1 MNNTP
6 SQPNNSPRPAVKRPV
21 RAMRQPGEAPQM
33 QGVQNA
39 APPAGQTP
47 AVQRPVAR
55 APQMQNGQTPAVQRP
70 APARAPQM
78 QNNPAPAVQRPAA
91 RASQMQNG
99 QTPAA
104 KRAVSPARAPQ
115 TQKGQALAAK
125 RSAPVCAP
133 QMQNVQAPAAKKS
146 APSQAPSR
154 KVDQVQ
160 EAPTTQVDLTAPRTV
175 TDDNSATRLVDVP
188 ADKGKKKKRP
198 EDAEGKKKKQ
208 MSEGAATLLS
218 IVKAITYI
226 VFVIVLAGFLS
237 YYIIR
242 VANDMFAFVKSDEM
256 VEVVIPEYATI
267 DDVSRIL
274 AENEIITY
282 PDVFKLYSKLNK
294 DNGEFMA
301 GSYTINAMMNYDE
314 LLMAFKEKF
323 VRGTIR
329 LTIPEGYTVDE
340 IIDLFIENGVGMVE
354 REEDVFETATRE
366 DFVAAVNNL
375 ELYAEY
381 FEFVRALI
389 GNVSE
394 DRFYPLE
401 GYLFP
406 DTYEFYTDS
415 KPSQIVYKLLN
426 RFNNVFKSEFYDRA
440 DELGYTVDE
449 IVTLASMVEKE
460 TRHYYEFESVSS
472 VFHNRLRD
480 PANYAFLESDATIM
494 YAIHHDT
501 GTRKEDMTHEDV
513 SYVSP
518 YNTYTNRGLPPG
530 PIANPSYQALTC
542 ALYPE
547 DTNYYYF
554 VSRKN
559 GETIFSRTLAEHNAA
574 VAEAAAER

>member
-21 RAMRQPGEAPQM
+21 RAMRQPGEAPQSPGM
-33 QGVQNA
+33 QNVSL
-39 APPAGQTP
+39 PAGQTP
-47 AVQRPVAR
+47 AVQRPAPVPAR
-55 APQMQNGQTPAVQRP
+55 APQAQNGQTPGVQRP

-78 QNNPAPAVQRPAA
+78 QNGQAPANQRPVPTPA
-91 RASQMQNG
+91 RAPQMQNG
-99 QTPAA
+99 QAPANQQTA
-104 KRAVSPARAPQ
+104 PAPAPARAPHSPN
-115 TQKGQALAAK
+115 GQPPVSQRPV
-125 RSAPVCAP
+125 RSP
-133 QMQNVQAPAAKKS
+133 QMQNGQRPAVLPTVK
-146 APSQAPSR
+146 
-154 KVDQVQ
+154 QVQ
-160 EAPTTQVDLTAPRTV
+160 EAPTTQVDLTAPHTV
-175 TDDNSATRLVDVP
+175 IDDNSATRRMDIP
-188 ADKGKKKKRP
+188 TDHEKKKKRP
-198 EDAEGKKKKQ
+198 EDAEKKKKKQ

-256 VEVVIPEYATI
+256 VEVEIPEYATI
-267 DDVSRIL
+267 DDVSQIL
-274 AENEIITY
+274 AENGIITY
-282 PDVFKLYSKLNK
+282 PDVFKIYAKLNK
-294 DNGEFMA
+294 DNGEFVA

-366 DFVAAVNNL
+366 DYVAAVSNL

-381 FEFVRALI
+381 FEFIRALI
-389 GNVSE
+389 GNMSE

-415 KPSQIVYKLLN
+415 KPSQIIYKLLN

-460 TRHYYEFESVSS
+460 TRLYHEFESVSS

-501 GTRKEDMTHEDV
+501 GERKEDMTHEDV

-547 DTNYYYF
+547 DTEYYYF

-559 GETIFSRTLAEHNAA
+559 GETIFSRTLTEHKAA
-574 VAEAAAER
+574 VASVAAEG

>member
-21 RAMRQPGEAPQM
+21 RAMRQPGETPQTPGM
-33 QGVQNA
+33 QNA
-39 APPAGQTP
+39 VPSAGQ
-47 AVQRPVAR
+47 
-55 APQMQNGQTPAVQRP
+55 
-70 APARAPQM
+70 
-78 QNNPAPAVQRPAA
+78 APAVQRPIA
-91 RASQMQNG
+91 
-99 QTPAA
+99 
-104 KRAVSPARAPQ
+104 ARAPQ
-115 TQKGQALAAK
+115 TQGGQVPAIQRPTAA
-125 RSAPVCAP
+125 RAP
-133 QMQNVQAPAAKKS
+133 QTQGGQAPAVQRPTAAR
-146 APSQAPSR
+146 APQTQDGQAPGAQRSVPARAPQIQNGRAPAVKSPVPPQATPR
-154 KVDQVQ
+154 KIQQVQ

-175 TDDNSATRLVDVP
+175 TDDNSATRRMDVP

-294 DNGEFMA
+294 DNGEFVA

-354 REEDVFETATRE
+354 REEDVFVTATRE
-366 DFVAAVNNL
+366 DYVAAINNL

-426 RFNNVFKSEFYDRA
+426 RFNNVFKEEFYDRA

-449 IVTLASMVEKE
+449 IVTLASMIEKE
-460 TRHYYEFESVSS
+460 TRLYYEFESVSS

-480 PANYAFLESDATIM
+480 PANFAFLESDATIM

-501 GTRKEDMTHEDV
+501 GERKEDMTHEDV
-513 SYVSP
+513 SYASP

-547 DTNYYYF
+547 DTDYYYF

-559 GETIFSRTLAEHNAA
+559 GETIFSRTLPEHNAA
-574 VAEAAAER
+574 VASVAAEQ

>member
-6 SQPNNSPRPAVKRPV
+6 SQPNNSPRPTVKRPV
-21 RAMRQPGEAPQM
+21 RAMRQPGDVPQTPGM
-33 QGVQNA
+33 QNA
-39 APPAGQTP
+39 APPMGQTP
-47 AVQRPVAR
+47 AVQRPVPAR
-55 APQMQNGQTPAVQRP
+55 APQVQNGQAPAVQRP
-70 APARAPQM
+70 APARAPQA
-78 QNNPAPAVQRPAA
+78 QNGQAPAVQRP
-91 RASQMQNG
+91 
-99 QTPAA
+99 
-104 KRAVSPARAPQ
+104 VPARAPQ
-115 TQKGQALAAK
+115 A
-125 RSAPVCAP
+125 
-133 QMQNVQAPAAKKS
+133 QNGQAPAVQRPVPARAPQAQGGQAS
-146 APSQAPSR
+146 AVQRPTPARAPQAQNGRQSAGVPPR
-154 KVDQVQ
+154 IDLIQ

-175 TDDNSATRLVDVP
+175 TDDNSATRRMDVST
-188 ADKGKKKKRP
+188 DEGKKKKRP
-198 EDAEGKKKKQ
+198 EDTEGKKKKQ

-267 DDVSRIL
+267 DDVSQIL
-274 AENEIITY
+274 SENGIITY
-282 PDVFKLYSKLNK
+282 PDVFKIYAKLNK

-340 IIDLFIENGVGMVE
+340 IIDLFIENGVGMVG
-354 REEDVFETATRE
+354 REEDVFVSATRE
-366 DFVAAVNNL
+366 DYVAAVNNL

-415 KPSQIVYKLLN
+415 KPSQIIYKLLN

-460 TRHYYEFESVSS
+460 TRLYHEFESVSS
-472 VFHNRLRD
+472 VFTTACVTPQTMRSWKAM
-480 PANYAFLESDATIM
+480 PPSCMPFT
-494 YAIHHDT
+494 
-501 GTRKEDMTHEDV
+501 MTPV
-513 SYVSP
+513 
-518 YNTYTNRGLPPG
+518 NAR
-530 PIANPSYQALTC
+530 
-542 ALYPE
+542 
-547 DTNYYYF
+547 
-554 VSRKN
+554 
-559 GETIFSRTLAEHNAA
+559 RT
-574 VAEAAAER
+574 